1 MRYYMASKTSLKP
14 IECNATTLKAAQ
26 LEALERFWGC
36 STPLYVV
43 QLEKPSGWKPG
54 EAPYTIYR
62 YYPWSDIT
70 EDWSDIT
77 EDWSDITEDLW
88 AKRAD
93 AERRER
99 CLEVKR
105 PGELLREY
113 YMKPKSMSIVE
124 LAAHLGKSPEY
135 TRSLLQGQCDISP
148 TVAYYLAYTFE
159 TSKEYWLNLQRDY
172 DLRMKIGPTT

>member
-1 MRYYMASKTSLKP
+1 MKYYMASKTNLKP
-14 IECNATTLKAAQ
+14 IKCNATTLKAAQ

-62 YYPWSDIT
+62 YYPWLDIT

-93 AERRER
+93 AERRGR
-99 CLEVKR
+99 CLEVKH
-105 PGELLREY
+105 PGELLQEHF
-113 YMKPKSMSIVE
+113 MKPRLMSTVE
-124 LAAHLGKSPEY
+124 LAAKLAASIWY
-135 TRSLLQGQCDISP
+135 TRLLLKGKRALFSEEAQD
-148 TVAYYLAYTFE
+148 LAETFG
-159 TSKEYWLNLQRDY
+159 TSKEFWLNLQRDY
-172 DLRMKIGPTT
+172 DLRMKSGGDT

>member
-1 MRYYMASKTSLKP
+1 MKYYMASKTSLKP

-26 LEALERFWGC
+26 LEALERLWGC
-36 STPLYVV
+36 SAPIYVV

-62 YYPWSDIT
+62 YYPWL
-70 EDWSDIT
+70 DIT

-99 CLEVKR
+99 CLEVKH

-113 YMKPKSMSIVE
+113 YMEPRSMSTVE

-135 TRSLLQGQCDISP
+135 TRSLLLGQCDITP
-148 TVAYYLAYTFE
+148 IVAYYLAYTFE